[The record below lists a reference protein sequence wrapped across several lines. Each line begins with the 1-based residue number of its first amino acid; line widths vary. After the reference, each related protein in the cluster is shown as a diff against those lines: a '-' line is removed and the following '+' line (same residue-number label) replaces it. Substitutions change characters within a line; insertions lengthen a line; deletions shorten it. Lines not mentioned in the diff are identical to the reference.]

1 MGLPFGGL
9 IISLYLRQ
17 QIAIYYYVVACCNV
31 IAAVGSHI
39 CKLAC
44 MVPFAIGMGVEGDGD
59 WVYGWGFPAIACLH
73 HAHNGPYAYVLG
85 CWGL

>member
-31 IAAVGSHI
+31 IAVVGPRL
-39 CKLAC
+39 C
-44 MVPFAIGMGVEGDGD
+44 
-59 WVYGWGFPAIACLH
+59 
-73 HAHNGPYAYVLG
+73 
-85 CWGL
+85 

>member
-31 IAAVGSHI
+31 VAAVGS
-39 CKLAC
+39 
-44 MVPFAIGMGVEGDGD
+44 
-59 WVYGWGFPAIACLH
+59 CL
-73 HAHNGPYAYVLG
+73 
-85 CWGL
+85 C

>member
-17 QIAIYYYVVACCNV
+17 QIAVYYYVVACRNV

-39 CKLAC
+39 C
-44 MVPFAIGMGVEGDGD
+44 
-59 WVYGWGFPAIACLH
+59 
-73 HAHNGPYAYVLG
+73 
-85 CWGL
+85 